1 MKVKIARIKK
11 GLTQME
17 LRELVKPMSLSTIV
31 KIERGDV
38 DGLTLGQAKRIAKA
52 LDTTVEE
59 LFFKEG

>member
-11 GLTQME
+11 GLTQAQ
-17 LRELVKPMSLSTIV
+17 LRELVGGISLNTIV

-38 DGLTLGQAKRIAKA
+38 DGLKLGQAKKIAA
-52 LDTTVEE
+52 VLDTTVQE

>member
-11 GLTQME
+11 GLTQAQ
-17 LRELVKPMSLSTIV
+17 LRELVGGISLNTIV

-52 LDTTVEE
+52 LDTAVEE